1 MSDTLFEDI
10 KNIEDIKSFTDLFYQ
25 KLATSEILKQ
35 LFFDKLGHDDWQ
47 PHLERVYLFWEMI
60 LFGATGY
67 TGNTFAPHSNM
78 PINKIHFDEW
88 LKLFNESIDELY
100 VGETAELAKS
110 KAKFLSAIF
119 LSKIE
124 FMSK

>member
-1 MSDTLFEDI
+1 MNSEARYDI
-10 KNIEDIKSFTDLFYQ
+10 SNFEDIKSFTNLFYY
-25 KLATSEILKQ
+25 KLSNSSELKQ
-35 LFFDKLGHDDWQ
+35 LFFDRLGNEDWQ
-47 PHLERVYLFWEMI
+47 PHLERVYMFWDMI
-60 LFGATGY
+60 LFGAIGY

-88 LKLFNESIDELY
+88 LKLFNESIDELH
-100 VGETAELAKS
+100 VGEKSELAKS
-110 KAKFLSAIF
+110 KAKMLAAIF